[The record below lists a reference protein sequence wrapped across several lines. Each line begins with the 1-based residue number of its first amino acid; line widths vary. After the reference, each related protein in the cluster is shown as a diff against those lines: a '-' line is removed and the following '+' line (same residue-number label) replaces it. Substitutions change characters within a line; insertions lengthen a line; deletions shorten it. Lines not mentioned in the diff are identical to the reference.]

1 VTQPQR
7 DRLAEQQAQLLRAL
21 LADGPPPPG
30 FDPRRLEVEARA
42 LRSKRRGIVAMLE
55 PDVCADLED
64 RFVPLFTEYA
74 TAHPR
79 VDGTR
84 MRDDARA
91 FVEWL
96 RDHGH
101 IPKPKWWQRKR
112 ATKST

>member
-1 VTQPQR
+1 MTQPQR
-7 DRLAEQQAQLLRAL
+7 DRLAEQQAQLLHAL

-30 FDPRRLEVEARA
+30 FDPERLEVEAKA
-42 LRSKRRGIVAMLE
+42 LRSKRRQIVAMIE

-74 TAHPR
+74 KAHPR
-79 VDGTR
+79 KDGSR

-96 RDHGH
+96 RAQGH
-101 IPKPKWWQRKR
+101 LPKVRWWQRRR
-112 ATKST
+112 ATKNW